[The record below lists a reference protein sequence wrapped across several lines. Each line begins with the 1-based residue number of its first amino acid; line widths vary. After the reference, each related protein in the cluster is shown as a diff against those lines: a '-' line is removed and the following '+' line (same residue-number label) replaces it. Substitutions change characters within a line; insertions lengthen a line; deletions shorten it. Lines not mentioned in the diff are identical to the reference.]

1 MFPGSFRTL
10 RVMCLGQ
17 GQNAKSQY
25 TFWFLSHCGTI
36 TVHMSDSNSSTDST
50 SALATLLTEAR
61 YKPSERID
69 ELSTTEMLQVMNAAD
84 REVAD
89 AVAREI
95 PAIARAVD
103 AIAAALAPERGGQ
116 LFYVGAGTSGRL
128 GVLDASECPPTFNV
142 PSTLVQGLIA
152 GGEYA
157 LRHSVEGA
165 EDSPELGA
173 TDLRS
178 HGFGAKDVL
187 AGIAASGRTPYVLGA
202 MEYARSL
209 GAITIGVSCVPES
222 AVARAAEIAITPAV
236 GPEVVTGS
244 TRLRAGT
251 ATKLVLNM
259 LSTGAMIR
267 LGTVYSNLMVNVQPT
282 NEKLADRAERIVVEL
297 TGLPRERAGALFREA
312 GSIKAAVL
320 MHAHGLRREKAE
332 ALLRDAQGHLRHAM
346 EAAAQSKN

>member
-1 MFPGSFRTL
+1 M
-10 RVMCLGQ
+10 
-17 GQNAKSQY
+17 
-25 TFWFLSHCGTI
+25 
-36 TVHMSDSNSSTDST
+36 HMSDSNSSTTASPT
-50 SALATLLTEAR
+50 LGLLLTETR

-69 ELSTTEMLQVMNAAD
+69 ELSTVEMLQVINAAD

-103 AIAAALAPERGGQ
+103 AIAEALALERGGH

-142 PSTLVQGLIA
+142 SPMLVQGFIA
-152 GGEYA
+152 GGDYA

-165 EDSPELGA
+165 EDSRELGA
-173 TDLRS
+173 TDVRA
-178 HGFGAKDVL
+178 HGFTAKDVL

-209 GAITIGVSCVPES
+209 GAVTIGVSCVPDSE
-222 AVARAAEIAITPAV
+222 VARAAQIAITPAV
-236 GPEVVTGS
+236 GPEVITGS

-259 LSTGAMIR
+259 LSTGTMIR
-267 LGTVYSNLMVNVQPT
+267 LGMVYSNLMVNVQPT

-297 TGLPRERAGALFREA
+297 TGLSRDRAAALLREA
-312 GSIKAAVL
+312 GSIKSAVL
-320 MHAHGLRREKAE
+320 MHAHGLTREQAE
-332 ALLRDAQGHLRHAM
+332 ALLRQAHGHLRNAM
-346 EAAAQSKN
+346 EAAGR

>member
-1 MFPGSFRTL
+1 
-10 RVMCLGQ
+10 MCLGQ

-25 TFWFLSHCGTI
+25 TFWFLSHCDTI
-36 TVHMSDSNSSTDST
+36 TVHMSDSNSSTDPA

-103 AIAAALAPERGGQ
+103 AIAAALAPERGGR

-173 TDLRS
+173 TDLRA

-209 GAITIGVSCVPES
+209 GAITIGVSCVPGSE
-222 AVARAAEIAITPAV
+222 VARAAEIAITPAV

-267 LGTVYSNLMVNVQPT
+267 LGYGLQQPDG
-282 NEKLADRAERIVVEL
+282 ECAALQREARRPRRAHRCRTHRIA
-297 TGLPRERAGALFREA
+297 AGA
-312 GSIKAAVL
+312 GSEPCSA
-320 MHAHGLRREKAE
+320 RR
-332 ALLRDAQGHLRHAM
+332 DP
-346 EAAAQSKN
+346 SKPPS

>member
-1 MFPGSFRTL
+1 
-10 RVMCLGQ
+10 
-17 GQNAKSQY
+17 
-25 TFWFLSHCGTI
+25 
-36 TVHMSDSNSSTDST
+36 MSNSNSSAKPAST
-50 SALATLLTEAR
+50 LGLLLTETR

-69 ELSTTEMLQVMNAAD
+69 ELPTIEMLQVINAAD

-103 AIAAALAPERGGQ
+103 AIAEALAPERGGR

-142 PSTLVQGLIA
+142 PPTLVQGFIA
-152 GGEYA
+152 GGDYA

-165 EDSPELGA
+165 EDSRELGA
-173 TDLRS
+173 TDLRA
-178 HGFGAKDVL
+178 HGFAARDVL

-202 MEYARSL
+202 IEYAHSL
-209 GAITIGVSCVPES
+209 GAVTIGVSCVPES
-222 AVARAAEIAITPAV
+222 EVARAAQVAITPAV
-236 GPEVVTGS
+236 GPEVITGS

-259 LSTGAMIR
+259 LSTGVMIK
-267 LGTVYSNLMVNVQPT
+267 LGMVYGNLMVNVQPT

-297 TGLPRERAGALFREA
+297 TGLTRERASALLRDA

-320 MHAHGLRREKAE
+320 MHAHGLSREQADG
-332 ALLRDAQGHLRHAM
+332 LLRAAHGHLRHAM
-346 EAAAQSKN
+346 ETSAR

>member
-1 MFPGSFRTL
+1 M
-10 RVMCLGQ
+10 
-17 GQNAKSQY
+17 
-25 TFWFLSHCGTI
+25 
-36 TVHMSDSNSSTDST
+36 HMPDSNSATG
-50 SALATLLTEAR
+50 SASKLATLLTEAR
-61 YKPSERID
+61 YKPSEHID
-69 ELSTTEMLQVMNAAD
+69 ELSTIEMLKVMNEAD

-89 AVAREI
+89 AVGREI

-103 AIAAALAPERGGQ
+103 AIAAALDPERGGR

-142 PSTLVQGLIA
+142 PPAMVQGFIA
-152 GGEYA
+152 GGDYA

-173 TDLRS
+173 TDLRA
-178 HGFGAKDVL
+178 HGFTAKDVL

-202 MEYARSL
+202 MEYARSR
-209 GAITIGVSCVPES
+209 GAVVVGVSCVPNSE
-222 AVARAAEIAITPAV
+222 VARAAQIAITPAV

-267 LGTVYSNLMVNVQPT
+267 LGMVYSNLMVNVQPT

-297 TGLPRERAGALFREA
+297 TGLPRERAATLFREA
-312 GSIKAAVL
+312 GSIKAALL
-320 MHAHGLRREKAE
+320 MHAHGLSREQAE
-332 ALLRDAQGHLRHAM
+332 ALLRSTHGHLRHAM
-346 EAAAQSKN
+346 EAAAR

>member
-1 MFPGSFRTL
+1 MRMPET
-10 RVMCLGQ
+10 
-17 GQNAKSQY
+17 
-25 TFWFLSHCGTI
+25 
-36 TVHMSDSNSSTDST
+36 NSSTST
-50 SALATLLTEAR
+50 LGTLLTETR
-61 YKPSERID
+61 YKSSERID

-103 AIAAALAPERGGQ
+103 AIAAALDPEHGGR

-142 PSTLVQGLIA
+142 PASLVQGYIA
-152 GGEYA
+152 GGDYA

-165 EDSPELGA
+165 EDSAELGA
-173 TDLRS
+173 SDLRA
-178 HGFGAKDVL
+178 HGFTAKDVL

-209 GAITIGVSCVPES
+209 NAVTIGISCVPDS
-222 AVARAAEIAITPAV
+222 AVARAAQIAITPAV
-236 GPEVVTGS
+236 GPEVITGS

-267 LGTVYSNLMVNVQPT
+267 LGMVYGNLMVNVQPT
-282 NEKLADRAERIVVEL
+282 NEKLLDRAERIIVEL
-297 TGLPRERAGALFREA
+297 TGLPRDRAAALLKDA

-320 MHAHGLRREKAE
+320 MHAHGLSREQAE
-332 ALLRDAQGHLRHAM
+332 TLLRNAHGHLRRAM
-346 EAAAQSKN
+346 EAAAR

>member
-1 MFPGSFRTL
+1 MFPSSFRTL
-10 RVMCLGQ
+10 REMCLGQ

-36 TVHMSDSNSSTDST
+36 TLHMSDSNSSTDPA

-103 AIAAALAPERGGQ
+103 AIAAALAPERGGR

-173 TDLRS
+173 TDLRA

-202 MEYARSL
+202 MQYARLL
-209 GAITIGVSCVPES
+209 GAITIGVSCVPGSE
-222 AVARAAEIAITPAV
+222 VARSAEIAITPAV

-267 LGTVYSNLMVNVQPT
+267 LGTVYSNLMVNVQPS

-297 TGLPRERAGALFREA
+297 TGLPRERARALFRQAE
-312 GSIKAAVL
+312 SIKAAIL
-320 MHAHGLRREKAE
+320 MHAHGLSREKSE
-332 ALLRDAQGHLRHAM
+332 ALLRDAHGHLRHAM

>member
-1 MFPGSFRTL
+1 MP
-10 RVMCLGQ
+10 
-17 GQNAKSQY
+17 
-25 TFWFLSHCGTI
+25 
-36 TVHMSDSNSSTDST
+36 DSNSSTST
-50 SALATLLTEAR
+50 LGTLLTESR

-69 ELSTTEMLQVMNAAD
+69 ELSTSEMLQVMNAAD

-95 PAIARAVD
+95 PSIARAVD
-103 AIAAALAPERGGQ
+103 AIAEALDPEHGGR

-142 PSTLVQGLIA
+142 APSLVQGYIA
-152 GGEYA
+152 GGDYA
-157 LRHSVEGA
+157 LRHSIEGA
-165 EDSPELGA
+165 EDSAELGA
-173 TDLRS
+173 SDLRA
-178 HGFGAKDVL
+178 HTFTAKDVL

-209 GAITIGVSCVPES
+209 GAVTIGVSCVPDS
-222 AVARAAEIAITPAV
+222 AVARAAQVAITPAV
-236 GPEVVTGS
+236 GPEVITGS

-267 LGTVYSNLMVNVQPT
+267 LGMVYGNLMVNVQPT
-282 NEKLADRAERIVVEL
+282 NEKLLDRAERIIVEL
-297 TGLPRERAGALFREA
+297 TGLPRERAAALLKDA

-320 MHAHGLRREKAE
+320 MHAHELSREQAE
-332 ALLRDAQGHLRHAM
+332 TLLRNAHGHLRRAM
-346 EAAAQSKN
+346 EAASR

>member
-1 MFPGSFRTL
+1 
-10 RVMCLGQ
+10 MCLGQ

-25 TFWFLSHCGTI
+25 TFWFLSHCDTI
-36 TVHMSDSNSSTDST
+36 TVHMSDSNSSTDRA

-103 AIAAALAPERGGQ
+103 AIAAGLAPERGGR

-173 TDLRS
+173 TDLRA

-202 MEYARSL
+202 MQYARSL
-209 GAITIGVSCVPES
+209 GAITIGVSCVPGSE
-222 AVARAAEIAITPAV
+222 VARAAEIAITPAV

-267 LGTVYSNLMVNVQPT
+267 LGTVYSNLMVNVQPS

-297 TGLPRERAGALFREA
+297 TGLPREQAGVLFREA
-312 GSIKAAVL
+312 GSIKGAVL
-320 MHAHGLRREKAE
+320 MHAYGLNREEAE
-332 ALLRDAQGHLRHAM
+332 ALLRDAHGRLRHAM
-346 EAAAQSKN
+346 EAAAQSKD

>member
-1 MFPGSFRTL
+1 
-10 RVMCLGQ
+10 LGQ
-17 GQNAKSQY
+17 EQNTNSQY

-36 TVHMSDSNSSTDST
+36 TMHMSDSSFSTRTSST
-50 SALATLLTEAR
+50 LGLLLTETR

-69 ELSTTEMLQVMNAAD
+69 ELPTVEMLQVINAAD

-95 PAIARAVD
+95 PAIACAVD
-103 AIAAALAPERGGQ
+103 AIAEALGQGRGGR

-142 PSTLVQGLIA
+142 PPTLVQGFIA
-152 GGEYA
+152 GGDYA

-165 EDSPELGA
+165 EDSRELGA
-173 TDLRS
+173 TDLRA
-178 HGFGAKDVL
+178 HGFTGKDVL

-202 MEYARSL
+202 MEYAREL
-209 GAITIGVSCVPES
+209 GAVTIGVSCVPDSE
-222 AVARAAEIAITPAV
+222 VGRAAQIAITPAV
-236 GPEVVTGS
+236 GPEVITGS

-259 LSTGAMIR
+259 LSTGAMIK
-267 LGTVYSNLMVNVQPT
+267 LGMVYANLMVNVQPT

-297 TGLPRERAGALFREA
+297 TGLPRDRAATLLREA

-320 MHAHGLRREKAE
+320 MHTHGLSREQAE
-332 ALLRDAQGHLRHAM
+332 TLLREAHGHLRQAM
-346 EAAAQSKN
+346 EAADR

>member
-1 MFPGSFRTL
+1 M
-10 RVMCLGQ
+10 
-17 GQNAKSQY
+17 
-25 TFWFLSHCGTI
+25 
-36 TVHMSDSNSSTDST
+36 HMRDSNSATGHVSTLS
-50 SALATLLTEAR
+50 TLLTEAR
-61 YKPSERID
+61 YRPSERID
-69 ELSTTEMLQVMNAAD
+69 ELSTVEMLQVMNSAD

-103 AIAAALAPERGGQ
+103 AIAAALDPERGGR

-142 PSTLVQGLIA
+142 PPTMVQGFIA
-152 GGEYA
+152 GGDYA

-173 TDLRS
+173 TDLRAHS
-178 HGFGAKDVL
+178 FTAKDVL

-202 MEYARSL
+202 MQHARTL
-209 GAITIGVSCVPES
+209 GAVIIGISCVPDSE
-222 AVARAAEIAITPAV
+222 VARAAQIAITPAV

-267 LGTVYSNLMVNVQPT
+267 LGMVYSNLMVNVQPT

-297 TGLPRERAGALFREA
+297 TGLPRERASALFREA
-312 GSIKAAVL
+312 GSIKAALL
-320 MHAHGLRREKAE
+320 MHAHGLNREQAE
-332 ALLRDAQGHLRHAM
+332 SLLRTTHGHLRHAM
-346 EAAAQSKN
+346 EAAAR

>member
-1 MFPGSFRTL
+1 
-10 RVMCLGQ
+10 MCLGQ

-36 TVHMSDSNSSTDST
+36 TLHMSDSNSSTDPA

-103 AIAAALAPERGGQ
+103 AIAAALAPERGGR

-173 TDLRS
+173 TDLRA

-202 MEYARSL
+202 MQYARLL
-209 GAITIGVSCVPES
+209 GAITIGVSCVPGSE
-222 AVARAAEIAITPAV
+222 VARSAEIAITPAV

-267 LGTVYSNLMVNVQPT
+267 LGTVYSNLMVNVQPS

-297 TGLPRERAGALFREA
+297 TGLPRERARALFRQAE
-312 GSIKAAVL
+312 SIKAAIL
-320 MHAHGLRREKAE
+320 MHAHGLSREKSE
-332 ALLRDAQGHLRHAM
+332 ALLRDAHGHLRHAM

>member
-1 MFPGSFRTL
+1 MSES
-10 RVMCLGQ
+10 
-17 GQNAKSQY
+17 N
-25 TFWFLSHCGTI
+25 LSTE
-36 TVHMSDSNSSTDST
+36 SA
-50 SALATLLTEAR
+50 SALSTLLTEAR
-61 YKPSERID
+61 YAPSERID

-103 AIAAALAPERGGQ
+103 AIAAALAPERGGR

-142 PSTLVQGLIA
+142 PASLVQGLIA
-152 GGEYA
+152 GGDYA

-173 TDLRS
+173 TDIRA
-178 HGFGAKDVL
+178 HGFTAMDVL
-187 AGIAASGRTPYVLGA
+187 TGIAASGRTPYVLGA

-209 GAITIGVSCVPES
+209 GAVTIGVSCVPES
-222 AVARAAEIAITPAV
+222 EVARAAQIAITPAV

-267 LGTVYSNLMVNVQPT
+267 LGTVYSNLMVNVQPS
-282 NEKLADRAERIVVEL
+282 NAKLADRAERIVINL
-297 TGLPRERAGALFREA
+297 TGLPRQQAAALFSEA

-320 MHAHGLRREKAE
+320 MHAHGLNREQAE
-332 ALLRDAQGHLRHAM
+332 ALLRGAHGHLRHAM
-346 EAAAQSKN
+346 EAAGENRDQGSGTRE